1 MIGIIDYGMGNT
13 RSVQKAIEFL
23 GERAEIS
30 GKISALDKCSRL
42 ILPGVGSFGA
52 GIENL
57 RAARLAEYIMSR
69 VHDTPVLGI
78 CLGMQFLLDASE
90 EAGKHAGLGLIGGTA
105 TRFTAGKIP
114 HMGWNSVYGLKSP
127 LFNGIGDGAQFYF
140 VHSYRAKVTEDTIA
154 VSDYYGEFSAAIA
167 CGNAY
172 GVQFHPEKSGEAG
185 LCLLKNFM
193 RL

>member
-114 HMGWNSVYGLKSP
+114 HLRRHIVYGFKKSFVKKGRP
-127 LFNGIGDGAQFYF
+127 PAQFFF
-140 VHSYRAKVTEDTIA
+140 VHRYSVNVEAEA
-154 VSDYYGEFSAAIA
+154 SAECGFAAEHSFS
-167 CGNAY
+167 
-172 GVQFHPEKSGEAG
+172 
-185 LCLLKNFM
+185 M
-193 RL
+193 RLEDN